1 MNGIPKLLHRW
12 VVVIS
17 APSCVPR
24 VCFRSRPLSLAIFE
38 FLLTHFT
45 PCHARNARRT
55 TGAWPAGFR
64 ARVPARIPCCLLCW
78 SITRQRRPTCGDGPQ
93 AERRR
98 KTLPPAFPLRLML
111 AGCGLSLTT
120 TRTRMKTW
128 ALASSIKYRLDQ
140 WRFQEQEGGGNR
152 RYASAEQE
160 SRKWKQSDFH
170 ATNLRVCCVPGNNVI
185 DRLPPV
191 GQQRLEVGRG
201 AAQDVIEEHVCGAD
215 LHPPPVC
222 QDQQCGKYLLKHILC
237 VCVCGWMCVCVC
249 VMVCVSWCVC
259 HGVCVS

>member
-140 WRFQEQEGGGNR
+140 WRFQEQEVGGGVGGGTIEDMRAQSKRAGNGSNPTSMPR
-152 RYASAEQE
+152 IYAFVAFQAIMSSTDSHRSASSAWRSAEAP
-160 SRKWKQSDFH
+160 RKTSLKNMYVAPTSTH
-170 ATNLRVCCVPGNNVI
+170 RRCVKISSAVNTSSNT
-185 DRLPPV
+185 
-191 GQQRLEVGRG
+191 
-201 AAQDVIEEHVCGAD
+201 
-215 LHPPPVC
+215 
-222 QDQQCGKYLLKHILC
+222 Y
-237 VCVCGWMCVCVC
+237 CVCVC
-249 VMVCVSWCVC
+249 VGGCVCVCVR
-259 HGVCVS
+259 VRR